1 MEITRSGDRSAVYGG
16 RFTGRV
22 ELEMLAPAAT
32 SDAPDLARV
41 HFFDGAV
48 TSWHVHPGGQ
58 QLVLLGGTGRAGVD
72 ELGEEIAPGTHV
84 AFPAGERHWHGAA
97 EGRDCVWLAVTWGVT
112 DWEEGAPT
120 LGAGH

>member
-32 SDAPDLARV
+32 PDAPDTARV

-48 TSWHVHPGGQ
+48 TCWHRHPGGQ
-58 QLVLLGGTGRAGVD
+58 QLVLISGTGRAGVD
-72 ELGEEIAPGTHV
+72 DHGEQIEPGTHV
-84 AFPAGERHWHGAA
+84 AFPVAERHWHGAA
-97 EGRDCVWLAVTWGVT
+97 AGHDCVWLVITWGVT
-112 DWEEGAPT
+112 EWEDGAPD
-120 LGAGH
+120 LSV